1 MCIRDRNYESETD
14 DDFGYIRITASPRPQ
29 EIDKLQTAIEG
40 IIKDVADGKISQS
53 LFKRAIDPTCLLYTS
68 RCV

>member
-1 MCIRDRNYESETD
+1 MCIRDRSETD

-53 LFKRAIDPTCLLYTS
+53 LFLSLIHI
-68 RCV
+68 